1 MNTKIKYLVTDSVVV
16 TPVCKLTKSVRN
28 SVLDSV
34 RSSANNNVWDYV
46 WHVIRGS
53 VIDGFVHDLLH
64 HSDSEIQLRNI
75 VILTKNSVAES
86 ARHYFETNE

>member
-34 RSSANNNVWDYV
+34 RSSANNTVWYY
-46 WHVIRGS
+46 
-53 VIDGFVHDLLH
+53 VHDLLH
-64 HSDSEIQLRNI
+64 LSDSEIQLRNI